1 MEWMYISDLLFSKMD
16 MKQMYISY
24 LLLSKTGMEHMFIGD
39 LLFSK
44 TDMERM
50 VPERKNI
57 SSASE
62 MLPDS
67 DIKEPDLSIK
77 YLGLFIYFSRP
88 LIIYQIYSS
97 NVNYCKKINILLLIN
112 ISLTFFYNIQL
123 FKIFPKTFKVSIFV
137 FQYMYLLCISCP
149 KYSLIIIAI
158 NLIKNWFVE
167 PEHR

>member
-1 MEWMYISDLLFSKMD
+1 MEDIFINDLLFSK
-16 MKQMYISY
+16 K
-24 LLLSKTGMEHMFIGD
+24 
-39 LLFSK
+39 
-44 TDMERM
+44 DMERM

-97 NVNYCKKINILLLIN
+97 NVNNCKKFNILLLIN
-112 ISLTFFYNIQL
+112 LSLIFFYNIQL
-123 FKIFPKTFKVSIFV
+123 FKIFPNTLKVSTFV
-137 FQYMYLLCISCP
+137 FQYMYLLCISCQ

-167 PEHR
+167 PEHRWSTNLDS

>member
-1 MEWMYISDLLFSKMD
+1 
-16 MKQMYISY
+16 
-24 LLLSKTGMEHMFIGD
+24 MFIND

-97 NVNYCKKINILLLIN
+97 NVNNCKKFNILLLIN
-112 ISLTFFYNIQL
+112 LSLIFFYNIQL
-123 FKIFPKTFKVSIFV
+123 FKIFPNTLKVSTFV
-137 FQYMYLLCISCP
+137 FQYMYLLCISCQ
-149 KYSLIIIAI
+149 KYSLIIIVI

>member
-1 MEWMYISDLLFSKMD
+1 MYIFDLFFSEMDMERMNISDKLFSKMDMEQMYISDLLFSN
-16 MKQMYISY
+16 
-24 LLLSKTGMEHMFIGD
+24 
-39 LLFSK
+39 

-112 ISLTFFYNIQL
+112 LSLTFFDN
-123 FKIFPKTFKVSIFV
+123 V
-137 FQYMYLLCISCP
+137 
-149 KYSLIIIAI
+149 
-158 NLIKNWFVE
+158 
-167 PEHR
+167 

>member
-1 MEWMYISDLLFSKMD
+1 MFINDLLVIKTD
-16 MKQMYISY
+16 MKQMYISDK
-24 LLLSKTGMEHMFIGD
+24 LLSKMGVEDMFIND

-88 LIIYQIYSS
+88 LIFYQIYSS
-97 NVNYCKKINILLLIN
+97 NVNNFRKFNILLLIN
-112 ISLTFFYNIQL
+112 LSLIFFYNIQL
-123 FKIFPKTFKVSIFV
+123 FKIFPNTLKVSTFV
-137 FQYMYLLCISCP
+137 FQYMYLLCISCQ

>member
-112 ISLTFFYNIQL
+112 LSLTFFYNI
-123 FKIFPKTFKVSIFV
+123 
-137 FQYMYLLCISCP
+137 
-149 KYSLIIIAI
+149 
-158 NLIKNWFVE
+158 
-167 PEHR
+167 

>member
-1 MEWMYISDLLFSKMD
+1 
-16 MKQMYISY
+16 
-24 LLLSKTGMEHMFIGD
+24 MFIND

-97 NVNYCKKINILLLIN
+97 NVNNCKKFNILLLIN
-112 ISLTFFYNIQL
+112 LSLIFFYNIQL
-123 FKIFPKTFKVSIFV
+123 FKIFPNTLKVSTFV
-137 FQYMYLLCISCP
+137 FQYMYLLCISCQ